1 MVLTRRHFGA
11 KASELVPFKRTG
23 WTALL
28 HISLVELLRTQLQIL
43 TSPEGPIMVKK
54 MMSSSFNK
62 KDEFKTFI
70 DQSQFDVDLS
80 TLDAVKGVRPVSA
93 VLQGILP

>member
-1 MVLTRRHFGA
+1 MVLTPRPFGA
-11 KASELVPFKRTG
+11 KASELVPFKRT
-23 WTALL
+23 APP
-28 HISLVELLRTQLQIL
+28 HISIAELLRTQLQIL
-43 TSPEGPIMVKK
+43 TNPESPIMVKK

-80 TLDAVKGVRPVSA
+80 TLDAVKGVRPVRA